1 MALISL
7 SEFKA
12 VLGIGSIYADAIVQ
26 AVADSAENIIL
37 SYLIFDDVAIQSVKL
52 TNNIATFYC
61 FENTFVT
68 GQALTV
74 TGCGS
79 PFNGSR
85 TVLESGYGASFDGL
99 PTILDT
105 RYNNYQIPFFTAAI
119 TNADITERR
128 IIPSGRAVLTSQATL
143 YDTTPEVRE
152 AAMAV
157 ACDIWITRT
166 GTLGQ
171 QGVDFQ
177 SPAPYRLGRS
187 MLTRVSGLLGKHLDT
202 RGFLG

>member
-1 MALISL
+1 MSLITL
-7 SEFKA
+7 SELKA
-12 VLGIGSIYADAIVQ
+12 VLQIGDIYADSLVQ
-26 AVADSAENIIL
+26 EAADAAENILL
-37 SYLIFDDVAIQSVKL
+37 SYLIFDDVAIKGVRL
-52 TNNIATFYC
+52 TNNVARFYC
-61 FENTFVT
+61 YDNTFVI

-85 TVLESGYGASFDGL
+85 TVTATGYDEYGTTYFE
-99 PTILDT
+99 
-105 RYNNYQIPFFTAAI
+105 AAI
-119 TNADITERR
+119 TNADITKRS
-128 IIPSGRAVLTSQATL
+128 IIPNGRAVLTSQATL
-143 YDTTPEVRE
+143 YETGAPEVKE
-152 AAMAV
+152 ACMAI

-202 RGFLG
+202 RGYLG

>member
-1 MALISL
+1 MALITL
-7 SEFKA
+7 SELKA
-12 VLGIGSIYADAIVQ
+12 VLGIGDIYADSIVQ

-37 SYLIFDDVAIQSVKL
+37 SYLIFDDVAINGVQLKDNV
-52 TNNIATFYC
+52 ARFYC
-61 FENTFVT
+61 YDNTFAV

-74 TGCGS
+74 TKCGA
-79 PFNGSR
+79 PFDGSR
-85 TVLESGYGASFDGL
+85 TVTKEGVDEYGV
-99 PTILDT
+99 T
-105 RYNNYQIPFFTAAI
+105 FFEAAI
-119 TNADITERR
+119 ANADITKRKV
-128 IIPSGRAVLTSQATL
+128 IPNGRAVLTSQAAL

-152 AAMAV
+152 AALAV

-202 RGFLG
+202 RGYLG